1 LRKWIEFFM
10 AELADAAHLAAEHAG
25 ELTVQ
30 EYITHHL
37 SFLTLGRTHD
47 GHWGFAHTPEEA
59 ADMGFWA
66 VNVDTLGWSIF
77 LGTFFLWFFHS
88 VGKKAS
94 VDNPGGIQ
102 NFVEWIVEFVD
113 ARVSEVF
120 HYKNELIGPLALTLL
135 FWILLMNTMDLVPV
149 DWITKAFEISAAA
162 VFNFENAPF
171 KIVPTTDPNIT
182 MGLSFTVF
190 MMIIYYSIKNKGLG
204 GFLRELAFHPF
215 GKWMLPF
222 NLIVEI
228 PTLFAKPISLGL
240 RLFGNLYAGEL
251 LFLLI
256 ALLGLWQLPAYFVW
270 AVFHLLVIPLQAFV
284 FMMLTIVY
292 LNAAHEAP
300 DH

>member
-1 LRKWIEFFM
+1 M
-10 AELADAAHLAAEHAG
+10 AELAEAGHAVA

-37 SFLTLGRTHD
+37 SYLTFGQVD
-47 GHWGFAHTPEEA
+47 GHWGIAHTPEEA
-59 ADMGFWA
+59 TEMGFWA
-66 VNVDTLGWSIF
+66 VHVDTLGWSVF
-77 LGTFFLWFFHS
+77 LGFGFLLFFRW
-88 VGKKAS
+88 VGKNAS
-94 VDNPGGIQ
+94 IDKPTGVQ
-102 NFVEWIVEFVD
+102 NFVEMVVEFVD
-113 ARVSEVF
+113 ARVSEGF
-120 HYKNELIGPLALTLL
+120 THKNDLIGPLCLTLF

-149 DWITKAFEISAAA
+149 DWITKLFEISAATF
-162 VFNFENAPF
+162 FNFEHAPF

-182 MGLSFTVF
+182 MGLSVSVF
-190 MMIIYYSIKNKGLG
+190 FMIIYYSIKNKGLG
-204 GFLRELAFHPF
+204 GFLKELAFHPF

-222 NLIVEI
+222 NLIIEV

-256 ALLGLWQLPAYFVW
+256 ASMLGFWQLPAHFVW

-292 LNAAHEAP
+292 LNQAHDKEA
-300 DH
+300 H